1 MINRTKI
8 GFAVAAAATT
18 LAAALATA
26 LPMAAAAQDVTLR
39 YAGTLPTTHHN
50 AEGQYMFAEKVK
62 EKTGGAVEVEV
73 YPAGQLYK
81 AREIPTAIVSGGADM
96 GFNLTS
102 VWSTDPVS
110 EINDLPF
117 LFRDHAHA
125 AAAWAPD
132 GMLYK
137 AFAQQ
142 MDKRGMK
149 TTHVMFFGSLFDFGN
164 NVRQVT
170 GEADFEG
177 MKIRGYGKLAA
188 EGLRALGASPVVMSP
203 GEMYLA
209 IQRGTI
215 DGAITGVTSLESR
228 KIWEVVDYA
237 TITGAT
243 FGVMAV
249 NISKSKWGELSEEQQ
264 AAVLEAGKEVFEWSV
279 GESAKRDA
287 ASTQFLKDKGVET
300 YVLTAEDKEKWRVL
314 FQPAYDAWNGRAE
327 DEHRS
332 IVEWVGSL

>member
-1 MINRTKI
+1 MLL
-8 GFAVAAAATT
+8 AAAAGLTSVALSTT
-18 LAAALATA
+18 AN
-26 LPMAAAAQDVTLR
+26 AQDVTLR
-39 YAGTLPTTHHN
+39 FAGTLPTTHHN

-81 AREIPTAIVSGGADM
+81 AREIPTAIGSGSIDM

-110 EINDLPF
+110 EITDIPF
-117 LFRDHAHA
+117 LFRDAAHA
-125 AAAWAPD
+125 AKAWAPD
-132 GMLYK
+132 GKLYQ
-137 AFAQQ
+137 AFAAE

-149 TTHVMFFGSLFDFGN
+149 TVYVMFFGSLFDFGN
-164 NVRQVT
+164 NVRLLKN
-170 GEADFEG
+170 GEDFDG
-177 MKIRGYGKLAA
+177 IKIRGYGKLAA

-228 KIWEVVDYA
+228 KIWEVTDYA
-237 TITGAT
+237 TITGAA

-249 NISKSKWGELSEEQQ
+249 NISKASWGKLSPEQQ
-264 AAVLEAGKEVFEWSV
+264 AALTEAGTEVFEWSV
-279 GESAKRDA
+279 EESERRDA
-287 ASTQFLKDKGVET
+287 SSTQFLKDHGIET
-300 YVLTAEDKEKWRVL
+300 YVLTPEDKEKWKEL
-314 FQPAYDAWNGRAE
+314 FAPAYEAWKERAN
-327 DEHRS
+327 DEQEAL
-332 IVEWVGSL
+332 VEWVGSL

>member
-1 MINRTKI
+1 MFRRIAKQFVL
-8 GFAVAAAATT
+8 GAVFAAFATG
-18 LAAALATA
+18 AF
-26 LPMAAAAQDVTLR
+26 AQDVTLR
-39 YAGTLPTTHHN
+39 FAGTLPVSHHN
-50 AEGQYMFAEKVK
+50 SEGQVMFADKVR
-62 EKTGGAVEVEV
+62 EKTGGAVKIEI

-81 AREIPTAIVSGGADM
+81 AREIPTAIVSGGVEM

-117 LFRDHAHA
+117 LFRNHEHA
-125 AAAWAPD
+125 AKAWAP
-132 GMLYK
+132 GSRLYN
-137 AFAQQ
+137 AFAAE

-149 TTHVMFFGSLFDFGN
+149 TVYVMFFGSLFDFGN
-164 NVRQVT
+164 NKHLLKD
-170 GEADFEG
+170 ENDFAG

-243 FGVMAV
+243 VGVMAV
-249 NISKSKWGELSEEQQ
+249 NISKGKWDELTPEQQ
-264 AAVLEAGKEVFEWSV
+264 AAMQEAGEEVFEWSV
-279 GESAKRDA
+279 TESSKRDVE
-287 ASTQFLKDKGVET
+287 STQFLKDNGVDT
-300 YVLTAEDKEKWRVL
+300 YVLSADDKKHWKEL
-314 FQPAYDAWNGRAE
+314 FQPAYEAWQSRADDAAKDLVTWIEG
-327 DEHRS
+327 
-332 IVEWVGSL
+332 L